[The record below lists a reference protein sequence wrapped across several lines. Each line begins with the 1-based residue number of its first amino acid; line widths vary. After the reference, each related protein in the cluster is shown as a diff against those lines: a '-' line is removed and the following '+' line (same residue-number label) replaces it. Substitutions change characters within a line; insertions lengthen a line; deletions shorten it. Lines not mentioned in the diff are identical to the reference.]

1 MAGKRVKFAKRR
13 KAAGFTQEQLA
24 LYLGVERSTV
34 VRWESAENEPQAWLR
49 PKLAR
54 ALRVSADEL
63 QALLDDI
70 AVIQSEPGERLAYVL
85 QHPSSVDLVAVAHLH
100 ERIRQ
105 LDESY
110 DTATSTALVGVA
122 GHVHGQITYLRQGA
136 TGGRVRRALGEVE
149 AESATFM
156 GQLVWD
162 VSQRRDHDG
171 PIKYFDQAVNAARQV
186 RDPLTESYAVLRK
199 SFVAL
204 YGEKDPAK
212 GLALAD
218 EAAEVASLCSPALTG
233 LSLLHVAEGC
243 AMAGDRKETEAV
255 LGKAEAQFD
264 RVTPDDAAADN
275 FGPNEFNRL
284 AGSCFLSLGLPNL
297 AEPLLRRTVSAL
309 VTKKKS
315 QSIAFG
321 NLTLSLIRQGK
332 RDEAQAAMHHTID
345 AVELTRG
352 GGGLNIVFQA
362 GRELRP
368 WRSEPWV
375 QEINDRL
382 LALMAAI

>member
-1 MAGKRVKFAKRR
+1 MAGKRVKLAKRR

-24 LYLGVERSTV
+24 LYLGIERSTV
-34 VRWESAENEPQAWLR
+34 VRWEAAETEPQAWLR

-54 ALRVSADEL
+54 ALKMTPGEL
-63 QALLDDI
+63 ESLLDD
-70 AVIQSEPGERLAYVL
+70 VTVVTTEPDGRLAYAL
-85 QHPSSVDLVAVAHLH
+85 QHPSSVDLVAVARLH

-110 DTATSTALVGVA
+110 DRSPSTEIVGVA
-122 GHVHGQITYLRQGA
+122 GQVHGQITYLRTHA
-136 TGGRVRRALGEVE
+136 VGGRLRRALGEVE

-156 GQLVWD
+156 GQLMWD
-162 VSQRRDHDG
+162 VSQRRDHRG
-171 PIKYFDQAVNAARQV
+171 PLAYFDQAVCAARRA
-186 RDPLTESYAVLRK
+186 RDPLTEAYAVLRK

-218 EAAEVASLCSPALTG
+218 EAAEVAKLCSQALAG
-233 LSLLHVAEGC
+233 LSLLHVAEGH
-243 AMAGDRKETEAV
+243 AMVGARADAEAA
-255 LGKAEAQFD
+255 LGKAWSLFD
-264 RVTPDDAAADN
+264 RVTPDDTAAEY
-275 FGPNEFNRL
+275 FSLNEYNRL
-284 AGSCFLSLGLPNL
+284 AGSCYLFLGLPER
-297 AEPLLRRTVSAL
+297 AEPLLRETAAAL
-309 VTKKKS
+309 VDKKKS
-315 QSIAFG
+315 QSIALG

-332 RDEAQAAMHHTID
+332 QEEAEACMHQTID

-368 WRSEPWV
+368 
-375 QEINDRL
+375 
-382 LALMAAI
+382 

>member
-1 MAGKRVKFAKRR
+1 VAGKRIKLARRR

-24 LYLGVERSTV
+24 LHLGVERSTV
-34 VRWESAENEPQAWLR
+34 VRWEAAETEPQAWLR

-54 ALRVSADEL
+54 ALSATPDEL
-63 QALLDDI
+63 QALLDDVT
-70 AVIQSEPGERLAYVL
+70 AVHREPDERLAYAL

-110 DTATSTALVGVA
+110 DRSPSTEIVGVA
-122 GHVHGQITYLRQGA
+122 GQVHGQITYLRTHA
-136 TGGRVRRALGEVE
+136 VGGRLRRALGEVE

-162 VSQRRDHDG
+162 VSQRRDHRG
-171 PIKYFDQAVNAARQV
+171 PLAYFDQAVFAARQA
-186 RDPLTESYAVLRK
+186 RDPLTEAYAVLRK
-199 SFVAL
+199 GFVAL

-212 GLALAD
+212 GLNLAD
-218 EAAEVASLCSPALTG
+218 EAAEVARPCSPALTG
-233 LSLLHVAEGC
+233 LSLLHVAEGH
-243 AMAGDRKETEAV
+243 AMAGARGEAETA
-255 LGKAEAQFD
+255 LGKAGAQFD
-264 RVTPDDAAADN
+264 RVTPDDTAAEY
-275 FGPNEFNRL
+275 FSLNEFNRL
-284 AGSCFLSLGLPNL
+284 AGSCYLFLGLPGR
-297 AEPLLRRTVSAL
+297 AEPLLRETVAAL
-309 VTKKKS
+309 AGKKKS
-315 QSIAFG
+315 QSIALG

-332 RDEAQAAMHHTID
+332 QEEAEASMSQTID

-368 WRSEPWV
+368 WNSKPWV
-375 QEINDRL
+375 QDINDRL

>member
-1 MAGKRVKFAKRR
+1 MASRRVKFAKRR

-24 LYLGVERSTV
+24 LYLGIERSTV
-34 VRWESAENEPQAWLR
+34 VRWEAAENEPQAWLR

-54 ALRVSADEL
+54 ALRVSAEEL
-63 QALLDDI
+63 QTLLEDI
-70 AVIQSEPGERLAYVL
+70 TIIQSEPGERLAYVL

-110 DTATSTALVGVA
+110 DKSPSTALVGVA
-122 GHVHGQITYLRQGA
+122 GHVHGQITYLRQSA
-136 TGGRVRRALGEVE
+136 TGGRVRKALGEVE

-162 VSQRRDHDG
+162 VSQRRDHNG
-171 PIKYFDQAVNAARQV
+171 PVEYFDQAVSVARQV

-204 YGEKDPAK
+204 YGEKDAAK
-212 GLALAD
+212 GLTLAD

-233 LSLLHVAEGC
+233 LSLLHVAEGS
-243 AMAGDRKETEAV
+243 AMGGDRKKAEAA

-264 RVTPDDAAADN
+264 RVTPDDTVADN
-275 FGPNEFNRL
+275 FSPNEFNRL
-284 AGSCFLSLGLPNL
+284 AGSCFLSLGLPDL

-309 VTKKKS
+309 VAKKKS
-315 QSIAFG
+315 QSIALG

-332 RDEAQAAMHHTID
+332 REEAEASMHQTID

-368 WRSEPWV
+368 WRSEPSV